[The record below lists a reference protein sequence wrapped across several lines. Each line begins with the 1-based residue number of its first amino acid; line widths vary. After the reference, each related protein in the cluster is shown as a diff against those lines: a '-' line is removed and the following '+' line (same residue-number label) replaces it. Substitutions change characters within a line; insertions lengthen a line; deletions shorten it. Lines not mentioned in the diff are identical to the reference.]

1 VSAPCSPTQGGA
13 RASIAACV
21 HAASRLR
28 SGLGSHADARGGA
41 RPTHVTG
48 ADPRGP
54 GLVPLADRTVA
65 SRGARPAP
73 ARRAGSRGGEHEVVA
88 RPGEPLRVL
97 GVDFTSSPRAAKP
110 ITVALAWLQAPREG
124 EAPAR
129 LVFESLEAMVDFD
142 GFEALL
148 GAPGP
153 WVGGFDFPF
162 GLPREAVEALDWPR
176 EWTALVLHCAA
187 IGRAAFRT
195 ALDAH
200 RETRPWGARY
210 EHRAGDRAAGSHS
223 PLKLVNPPVGLMFL
237 EGAPRLA
244 RAGLHLP
251 GLVEGDRSRVALEA
265 YPGHWVRARERASYK
280 SDTPAKQTAER
291 RAARERIVR
300 AMTQGD
306 PDADLAVDLPPTLAR
321 VAIEDASG
329 DALDAMVCALQ
340 AAAAALQ
347 AERGW
352 GLPEGVDPLE
362 GWIAGVRPLRA
373 QRT

>member
-1 VSAPCSPTQGGA
+1 MSVQRAGTAGRA
-13 RASIAACV
+13 R
-21 HAASRLR
+21 
-28 SGLGSHADARGGA
+28 
-41 RPTHVTG
+41 
-48 ADPRGP
+48 
-54 GLVPLADRTVA
+54 VA
-65 SRGARPAP
+65 SARPASP
-73 ARRAGSRGGEHEVVA
+73 RAGQRSRTGVA
-88 RPGEPLRVL
+88 VRPGEPLRVI
-97 GVDFTSSPRAAKP
+97 GVDFTSAPRAAKP
-110 ITVALAWLQAPREG
+110 ITVASAVLRAPVRVG
-124 EAPAR
+124 GSAT
-129 LVFESLEAMVDFD
+129 LVFDSLEAIDAFD
-142 GFEALL
+142 AFDALL
-148 GAPGP
+148 VSPGP

-187 IGRAAFRT
+187 IGRAAFRA

-244 RAGLHLP
+244 RAGVHLP

-280 SDTPAKQTAER
+280 SDTPAKQTVER
-291 RAARERIVR
+291 KAARERIVR
-300 AMTQGD
+300 AMAEGE
-306 PDADLAVDLPPTLAR
+306 PDAGLRVELPPTLAR

-340 AAAAALQ
+340 AAVAARQ

-352 GLPEGVDPLE
+352 GLPDTVDPLE
-362 GWIAGVRPLRA
+362 GWIIGVRPRPA
-373 QRT
+373 EDA